1 MAVSPSTG
9 SSRPN
14 CDVVPRA
21 KHTRVAELEQL
32 VARFLGKEDCL
43 VYNMGFATNA
53 TTIPVKLAKTRIPP
67 RTGLRFKA
75 RGEAWGRV

>member
-1 MAVSPSTG
+1 MRRHLLRVPTG
-9 SSRPN
+9 CS
-14 CDVVPRA
+14 
-21 KHTRVAELEQL
+21 ELRICEMHLQRSCRQPYL
-32 VARFLGKEDCL
+32 ISNR
-43 VYNMGFATNA
+43 NTNA

>member
-1 MAVSPSTG
+1 MRRHLLRVSTG
-9 SSRPN
+9 CS
-14 CDVVPRA
+14 
-21 KHTRVAELEQL
+21 ELQICEMDLQRSCRQPYL
-32 VARFLGKEDCL
+32 ISNR
-43 VYNMGFATNA
+43 NTNA